1 MSNKKLIIIGASGH
15 GKVCADIALKMN
27 KWDEIAFLDD
37 NPQIK
42 SVLGLEVVG
51 NTKDAIK
58 YVDKCD
64 FFVGI
69 GDNETREKIQ
79 KKLEKIGANIPVL
92 IHPNAVIGE
101 DVQIG
106 IGTAVMPGV
115 VINCSTRIGKGCIIN
130 TGATVDHDNV
140 IEDYVHISPGVNLAG
155 SITIGNKTWLGIG
168 CTVKNNLTITSGC
181 VVGSGAVVIKNISE
195 PGVYVGLPA
204 RKINK

>member
-27 KWDEIAFLDD
+27 KWDEIVFLDD
-37 NPQIK
+37 NPQVK
-42 SVLGLEVVG
+42 SVMGFKVIG
-51 NTKDAIK
+51 SSRDALK
-58 YVDKCD
+58 FVEHCD

-79 KKLEKIGANIPVL
+79 KQLEKLGANIPSL

-106 IGTAVMPGV
+106 IGTVVMAGV

-130 TGATVDHDNV
+130 TGATIDHDNV

-155 SITIGNKTWLGIG
+155 SVMIGYRSWLGIG
-168 CTVKNNLTITSGC
+168 STVINNLRITNMC
-181 VVGSGAVVIKNISE
+181 VIGSGAVVTKNIYES
-195 PGVYVGLPA
+195 GVYIGIPA
-204 RKINK
+204 RRIK

>member
-1 MSNKKLIIIGASGH
+1 MSNKKLIIIGASGQ

-58 YVDKCD
+58 HVDKCD

-130 TGATVDHDNV
+130 TGATIDHDNI

-155 SITIGNKTWLGIG
+155 NVRIGSKTWIGIG
-168 CTVKNNLTITSGC
+168 SVVINNINISNKCLIGA
-181 VVGSGAVVIKNISE
+181 GSLVIKNITT
-195 PGVYVGLPA
+195 PGKYVGSPI
-204 RKINK
+204 KKM

>member
-1 MSNKKLIIIGASGH
+1 MSNKKLIIIGASGQ

-106 IGTAVMPGV
+106 IGTAIMPGV

-130 TGATVDHDNV
+130 TGATIDHDNI

-155 SITIGNKTWLGIG
+155 NVRIGSKTWIGIG
-168 CTVKNNLTITSGC
+168 SVVINNINISNKCLIGA
-181 VVGSGAVVIKNISE
+181 GSLVIKNITI
-195 PGVYVGLPA
+195 PGKYVGSPI
-204 RKINK
+204 KKM

>member
-1 MSNKKLIIIGASGH
+1 MTDANSILDKNAIKELMAAFTS
-15 GKVCADIALKMN
+15 
-27 KWDEIAFLDD
+27 DEIAFLDD

-42 SVLGLEVVG
+42 SVLGLNVVG
-51 NTKDAIK
+51 NTNDAIK
-58 YVDKCD
+58 YVEKCD

-106 IGTAVMPGV
+106 IGTVVMAGV
-115 VINCSTRIGKGCIIN
+115 VINCSTKIGKGCIIN

>member
-1 MSNKKLIIIGASGH
+1 MSNKKLIIIGASGQ

-79 KKLEKIGANIPVL
+79 EKLEESGANIPVL
-92 IHPNAVIGE
+92 VHPNAVIGE

-130 TGATVDHDNV
+130 TGATIDHDNV

-155 SITIGNKTWLGIG
+155 SVMIGYRSWLGIG
-168 CTVKNNLTITSGC
+168 STVIDNLIITNMC
-181 VVGSGAVVIKNISE
+181 VIGSGAVVTKNIYES
-195 PGVYVGLPA
+195 GVYIGIPA
-204 RKINK
+204 RRIK